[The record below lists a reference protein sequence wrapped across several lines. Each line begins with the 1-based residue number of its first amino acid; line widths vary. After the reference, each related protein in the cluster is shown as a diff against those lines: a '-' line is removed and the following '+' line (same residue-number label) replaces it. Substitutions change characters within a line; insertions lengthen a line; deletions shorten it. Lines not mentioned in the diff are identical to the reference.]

1 MDSIIRGCVVYLFLL
16 VVFRIAGKRS
26 LGQITTFD
34 LVLTLIVSEAVQ
46 QALLSDDGS
55 MTNGFLVV
63 ITLVSVDV
71 ALSILKHRYPKL
83 KYALDG
89 RPVVIMRDGELLR
102 APLDRERVEA
112 DDILASARFHS
123 GIGRLAD
130 IRHAV
135 LEENGGISIIPTAP
149 DRRL

>member
-1 MDSIIRGCVVYLFLL
+1 MDSIVRGCVVYLFLL

-46 QALLSDDGS
+46 QALLSEDAS
-55 MTNGFLVV
+55 MTNRFLVV
-63 ITLVSVDV
+63 ITLVSVDI

-83 KYALDG
+83 KNMIDG
-89 RPVVIMRDGELLR
+89 RPVVILRDGKLLR
-102 APLDRERVEA
+102 APLDRERVEEG
-112 DDILASARFHS
+112 DILASARFHS

-130 IRHAV
+130 IRDAV
-135 LEENGGISIIPTAP
+135 LEENGGISVIP
-149 DRRL
+149 RRNG